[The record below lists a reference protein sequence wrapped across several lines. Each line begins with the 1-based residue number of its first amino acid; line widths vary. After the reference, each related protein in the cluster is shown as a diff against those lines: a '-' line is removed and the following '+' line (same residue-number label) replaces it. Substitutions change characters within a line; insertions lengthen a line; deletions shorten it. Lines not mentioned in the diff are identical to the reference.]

1 MKSCVP
7 CEHGYG
13 WSDLSPATEWQEAGT
28 SSARGTWWWRDG
40 AKKWTWPGCLCRRHF
55 MFAAAAVAQRIK
67 ELSNRT
73 CGGIGT
79 LETPSTAAA
88 ASSLRASDAQFH
100 VMWTRPGQLV
110 RAIPSGYAR
119 SQAGIARPCA
129 TLPFPVIIVNTFIYY
144 VHAHGKSAVSNGI
157 PCRETFRLHLGFACI
172 V

>member
-1 MKSCVP
+1 MVMAGPICPPQQSGKKLVP
-7 CEHGYG
+7 PVLVVRGG
-13 WSDLSPATEWQEAGT
+13 GGGTERRNG
-28 SSARGTWWWRDG
+28 RGL
-40 AKKWTWPGCLCRRHF
+40 AACAAVHF
-55 MFAAAAVAQRIK
+55 SFAAAAVAQRIK

-119 SQAGIARPCA
+119 AQAGIARPCA
-129 TLPFPVIIVNTFIYY
+129 TLPFPVIMLTLSYIVCTCTGNRP
-144 VHAHGKSAVSNGI
+144 SAVIS
-157 PCRETFRLHLGFACI
+157 RTFRLHLGFVVI